1 MVAAVGCDYSFV
13 GGEGFGP
20 GGAPPGELR
29 EVTLAPQSPD
39 LFKSPTSKALVLLF
53 VRTDCPIANR
63 FAPEINR
70 LAAEFSPRGVEFLRV
85 YSAPSDTAEQVEKQ
99 TAEYGLTPPVLLD
112 STQQVARDCGARVTP
127 EAIVMLPAGKTAY
140 RGRIDDR
147 FVDYGKARSE
157 PSRRDLSLAL
167 EAVLAG
173 QAVEVPETPA
183 IGCPLEI
190 AP

>member
-1 MVAAVGCDYSFV
+1 
-13 GGEGFGP
+13 
-20 GGAPPGELR
+20 
-29 EVTLAPQSPD
+29 
-39 LFKSPTSKALVLLF
+39 

-70 LAAEFSPRGVEFLRV
+70 LAAEFGPRGVEFLRV
-85 YSAPSDTAEQVEKQ
+85 YSAPGDTAEMVEKQ
-99 TAEYGLTPPVLLD
+99 TAEYGLRPPVLLD
-112 STQQVARDCGARVTP
+112 PTQQVARDWGARVTP
-127 EAIVMLPAGKTAY
+127 EAVVVLPSGETAY

-173 QAVEVPETPA
+173 QAVELPETPA